1 MASISAICA
10 ERSAPIARPVVSF
23 DGVAWTDATEAP
35 AGEGVAGMAVFAVP
49 EECAG
54 AAGGAG
60 VATVAGA
67 GVDGALGADDEA
79 AGAALGYREC

>member
-1 MASISAICA
+1 
-10 ERSAPIARPVVSF
+10 
-23 DGVAWTDATEAP
+23 
-35 AGEGVAGMAVFAVP
+35 MAVFAVP